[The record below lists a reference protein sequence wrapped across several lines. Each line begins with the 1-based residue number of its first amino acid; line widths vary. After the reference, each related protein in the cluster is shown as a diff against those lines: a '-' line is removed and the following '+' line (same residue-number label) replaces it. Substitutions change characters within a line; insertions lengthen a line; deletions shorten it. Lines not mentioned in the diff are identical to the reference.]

1 MGRTYDA
8 FKKTEQTLKQHPAGV
23 DLTSDPIIRPNGKRH
38 KPPRIRWDL
47 TPTVEEAYQKLR
59 GNLFLGPDK
68 VEIHSIL
75 MVSSI
80 HGEGTTTTAAL
91 LASALA
97 KVNTARL
104 LLVDA
109 NFRTPALAEVFQLT
123 DDTRGLTDLILGSAT
138 LHDVVR
144 ATPFRNLSVVT
155 SGRPFRSPSHLF
167 DAPSVS
173 KVLSDLYERY
183 DLIILDGPPVQD
195 YADASFLSSMVDGTL
210 LVVQAERTKIDTIR
224 EAKRQL
230 ERSGA
235 RVLGTVLNKKKR
247 YVPAFLDRLL

>member
-1 MGRTYDA
+1 MGRTYDS
-8 FKKTEQTLKQHPAGV
+8 FKKTERTLKQHQAGV
-23 DLTSDPIIRPNGKRH
+23 NLATDPIIRPNGKRH
-38 KPPRIRWDL
+38 KPPHIRWDL

-59 GNLFLGPDK
+59 GNLFLGPEK
-68 VEIHSIL
+68 VKINSIL

-80 HGEGTTTTAAL
+80 HGEGATTTAVL
-91 LASALA
+91 LACALA

-109 NFRTPALAEVFQLT
+109 NLRTPALADVFQLT
-123 DDTRGLTDLILGSAT
+123 DDTRGLTDLMLGNAA
-138 LHDVVR
+138 LHEVVR

-167 DAPSVS
+167 DAPSVE
-173 KVLSDLYERY
+173 KVLITLCERY

-195 YADASFLSSMVDGTL
+195 YADASFLSSMVDGTI
-210 LVVQAERTKIDTIR
+210 LVVQAERTKIDTVQG
-224 EAKRQL
+224 AKRQL

-235 RVLGTVLNKKKR
+235 CVLGTVLNKKKR
-247 YVPAFLDRLL
+247 YIPAFLDRLL